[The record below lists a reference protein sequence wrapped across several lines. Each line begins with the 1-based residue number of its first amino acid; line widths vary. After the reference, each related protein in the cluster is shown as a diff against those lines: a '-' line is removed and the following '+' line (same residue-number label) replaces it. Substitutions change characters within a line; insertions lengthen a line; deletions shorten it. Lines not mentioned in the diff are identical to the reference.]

1 MKSYSQDLRTRIY
14 SYSLEHSIRKTACLF
29 GISPN
34 TVYLLKRRFLETG
47 SLKPRQRQ
55 SNYPHLITPEGC
67 LYLESLLSKEV
78 DLTLEA
84 LRDRYEEA
92 YGIRVSIGTMFNTLK
107 RLNITL
113 KKRPFLTQKNRL
125 MGSQ

>member
-67 LYLESLLSKEV
+67 LYLESLLSKC
-78 DLTLEA
+78 
-84 LRDRYEEA
+84 Y
-92 YGIRVSIGTMFNTLK
+92 
-107 RLNITL
+107 L
-113 KKRPFLTQKNRL
+113 KK
-125 MGSQ
+125 SI

>member
-1 MKSYSQDLRTRIY
+1 V
-14 SYSLEHSIRKTACLF
+14 F
-29 GISPN
+29 NVSPN

-55 SNYPHLITPEGC
+55 SDYPHLITPEGC
-67 LYLESLLSKEV
+67 LYLKSLLSIEV

-84 LRDRYEEA
+84 LRARYEKA

-107 RLNITL
+107 KLNITL
-113 KKRPFLTQKNRL
+113 KKPFLTPKNMRTKR
-125 MGSQ
+125 

>member
-47 SLKPRQRQ
+47 SLKPRQRS
-55 SNYPHLITPEGC
+55 SNHPHLITPEGC

>member
-1 MKSYSQDLRTRIY
+1 M
-14 SYSLEHSIRKTACLF
+14 
-29 GISPN
+29 
-34 TVYLLKRRFLETG
+34 
-47 SLKPRQRQ
+47 
-55 SNYPHLITPEGC
+55 
-67 LYLESLLSKEV
+67 LSKEV

-125 MGSQ
+125 IGSQ